1 MITTDEASLTA
12 LNALTAVC
20 HDGQF
25 GYEQAAVEIGD
36 ASLARLLGELGAQRM
51 KFADALAARVR
62 VLRGQPVERG
72 TPAATAHRA
81 WMKLKADHATARRH
95 AILAECERA
104 EDISV
109 QAYRAA
115 LEMSDVDEQTR
126 RLIQQ
131 QYEQVQ
137 LAHDRV
143 RQLRDS
149 PALAYR

>member
-25 GYEQAAVEIGD
+25 GYERAAVEIGD
-36 ASLARLLGELGAQRM
+36 AELGRLLGELAAQRM
-51 KFADALAARVR
+51 KFADALAGRVR
-62 VLRGQPVERG
+62 LLRGQPVERG
-72 TPAATAHRA
+72 TPAGAAHRA
-81 WMKLKADHATARRH
+81 WMKRKADTASARRH

-109 QAYRAA
+109 KAYRAA
-115 LEMSDVDEQTR
+115 LEMADLDEQTR
-126 RLIQQ
+126 RLIQE

-137 LAHDRV
+137 LAHDRI

-149 PALAYR
+149 PAYAYR